1 MRLFRAPKIL
11 EANAADEVTP
21 EGEGRAAPGAAGD
34 PETHVTGERGISSI
48 HRGRSLQSRITT
60 LLSAGLMSVLGIG
73 LLGWYYAHTFAA
85 ESAAHRSGQAALQ
98 RQASGTVPLPLLG
111 PLHGPVAVPPGASL
125 MASTLG
131 PPPALPSAAAA
142 VPVPVAG
149 FPEGDPGYGVPVMPA
164 AETPSP
170 RALALARELSG
181 PAFDTRPTNTSSA
194 SASLSSRR
202 TSSEV
207 PSVSGGLLSRSGFPG
222 TTSSMAGTNP
232 SRAGTSP
239 STGRLGAL
247 LTPTITRAAR
257 PSVLPTRRLL
267 LPKGAF
273 IDCTLETAI
282 DSTLPGMTTC
292 ITATDTF
299 GADGTVVLLPRG
311 TELVGE
317 TRGQVEQGASRLFV
331 LWTEARTPGGVVIP
345 LDSPGTDALGRS
357 GLTGTVNRHFWQR
370 FGAAILISVI
380 NGGIQYGVQSQ
391 SQGGALVYEP
401 DTTESVM
408 TEALK
413 STVDIPPTITVKNGA
428 RIQVLVAR
436 NIDFRSVYAL
446 RPTGK

>member
-1 MRLFRAPKIL
+1 MPGV
-11 EANAADEVTP
+11 DGVPP
-21 EGEGRAAPGAAGD
+21 EGIAVESGARVGD
-34 PETHVTGERGISSI
+34 ERVVGERGISSL
-48 HRGRSLQSRITT
+48 HRARPLQSRITNLLALG
-60 LLSAGLMSVLGIG
+60 LLSTLGVG

-85 ESAAHRSGQAALQ
+85 ESDAQRRGQSALA
-98 RQASGTVPLPLLG
+98 RQASGTVPLPPLG
-111 PLHGPVAVPPGASL
+111 PIRPPAITSSARPAL
-125 MASTLG
+125 IVSALG
-131 PPPALPSAAAA
+131 PAPPPPMGVADRTSLSGYPSGGSPYDVPVTVAAAMPSA
-142 VPVPVAG
+142 
-149 FPEGDPGYGVPVMPA
+149 
-164 AETPSP
+164 
-170 RALALARELSG
+170 RAIALVRELSG
-181 PAFDTRPTNTSSA
+181 PAFDTSPTNA
-194 SASLSSRR
+194 SAGPAGSGTHSA
-202 TSSEV
+202 
-207 PSVSGGLLSRSGFPG
+207 VSAGNPG
-222 TTSSMAGTNP
+222 TGGVASPTDLSEMNSPIGGTNAP
-232 SRAGTSP
+232 NS
-239 STGRLGAL
+239 RLGAL
-247 LTPTITRAAR
+247 LRATVTRAVR

-317 TRGQVEQGASRLFV
+317 TRGEVQQGSARIFV
-331 LWTEARTPGGVVIP
+331 LWTQARTPGGIVIP

-357 GLTGTVNRHFWQR
+357 GLTGVVNRHFWER

-380 NGGIQYGVQSQ
+380 NGGIQYGVESQ

-401 DTTESVM
+401 DTSEGVM

-413 STVDIPPTITVKNGA
+413 STVDIPPTVTVANGA

-446 RPTGK
+446 KSTRE

>member
-1 MRLFRAPKIL
+1 MKIFRGLQAP
-11 EANAADEVTP
+11 NRTEV
-21 EGEGRAAPGAAGD
+21 EGAVSDAGDPPSPGAAGVAE
-34 PETHVTGERGISSI
+34 PRVAGERGISSI
-48 HRGRSLQSRITT
+48 NRGRSLQSRITN
-60 LLSAGLMSVLGIG
+60 LLAVGLMSALGLG

-85 ESAAHRSGQAALQ
+85 QSAAHRSGQAALQ
-98 RQASGTVPLPLLG
+98 QKASGTVPLPPLG
-111 PLHGPVAVPPGASL
+111 PLYGPTRSTSPMIGA
-125 MASTLG
+125 
-131 PPPALPSAAAA
+131 PPALAP
-142 VPVPVAG
+142 PVTQAG
-149 FPEGDPGYGVPVMPA
+149 PAMGYPTIDPGYAAPVTRGA
-164 AETPSP
+164 GTPS
-170 RALALARELSG
+170 RREIALARELSG
-181 PAFDTRPTNTSSA
+181 PAFETRPTNASSGPPSQGA
-194 SASLSSRR
+194 SRASHD
-202 TSSEV
+202 V
-207 PSVSGGLLSRSGFPG
+207 PPDSGEFPSPMGFPG
-222 TTSSMAGTNP
+222 TNPSLAGTN
-232 SRAGTSP
+232 SSLTGTRS

-247 LTPTITRAAR
+247 LAPTITPAAR
-257 PSVLPTRRLL
+257 PTVLPTRRLL

-273 IDCTLETAI
+273 INCTLETAI

-317 TRGQVEQGASRLFV
+317 TRGQVQQGSSRIFV

-357 GLTGTVNRHFWQR
+357 GLTGTVNRHFWER

-401 DTTESVM
+401 DTSEGVM

-413 STVDIPPTITVKNGA
+413 STVDIPPTVTVPNGA
-428 RIQVLVAR
+428 RIQILVAR

-446 RPTGK
+446 RPVRE

>member
-1 MRLFRAPKIL
+1 MPG
-11 EANAADEVTP
+11 ADGP
-21 EGEGRAAPGAAGD
+21 ETSEAPGAAE
-34 PETHVTGERGISSI
+34 PRVVGERGISSI
-48 HRGRSLQSRITT
+48 NRGRSLQSRITN
-60 LLSAGLMSVLGIG
+60 LLAAGLMSALGLG

-98 RQASGTVPLPLLG
+98 RQASGTVPLPPLG
-111 PLHGPVAVPPGASL
+111 PLHGPAAAPRRSPL

-142 VPVPVAG
+142 DPVPVAG
-149 FPEGDPGYGVPVMPA
+149 FAEGDPGYAVPVTPA
-164 AETPSP
+164 AGILSP
-170 RALALARELSG
+170 RQLALARELSG
-181 PAFDTRPTNTSSA
+181 PAFDTRRTSA
-194 SASLSSRR
+194 SSGPSSPSAGTASG
-202 TSSEV
+202 EGA
-207 PSVSGGLLSRSGFPG
+207 PDMGGLSAPAGFPG
-222 TTSSMAGTNP
+222 TNPSMAGTNA

-239 STGRLGAL
+239 SMGRLGAL
-247 LTPTITRAAR
+247 LTPTVTPAAR
-257 PSVLPTRRLL
+257 PTVLPTRRLL

-317 TRGQVEQGASRLFV
+317 TRGQVEQGSSRIFV

-345 LDSPGTDALGRS
+345 LDSPGTDALGQA
-357 GLTGTVNRHFWQR
+357 GLTGTVNRHFWER

-391 SQGGALVYEP
+391 NQGGALVYEP
-401 DTTESVM
+401 DTTEGVM

-413 STVDIPPTITVKNGA
+413 STVDIPPTVTVPNGA
-428 RIQVLVAR
+428 RIQILVAR

-446 RPTGK
+446 RPTGR

>member
-1 MRLFRAPKIL
+1 MRGVR
-11 EANAADEVTP
+11 TP
-21 EGEGRAAPGAAGD
+21 ETAEPKATDGAVSGEAGESARD
-34 PETHVTGERGISSI
+34 GTGEPETHVAGERGISSI
-48 HRGRSLQSRITT
+48 NRSRSLQSRITN
-60 LLSAGLMSVLGIG
+60 LMAFGLMSALGVG

-85 ESAAHRSGQAALQ
+85 QSAARESGAAAIR
-98 RQASGTVPLPLLG
+98 RQASGTVHLPPLG
-111 PLHGPVAVPPGASL
+111 PI
-125 MASTLG
+125 G
-131 PPPALPSAAAA
+131 PPTRHSLLASVLGSAPRSPQGAARDALPVMTYTDPA
-142 VPVPVAG
+142 
-149 FPEGDPGYGVPVMPA
+149 PGYTV
-164 AETPSP
+164 AENPRVEGPSP
-170 RALALARELSG
+170 QVLALDRKLSG
-181 PAFDTRPTNTSSA
+181 PAYDTRASSA
-194 SASLSSRR
+194 SRG
-202 TSSEV
+202 
-207 PSVSGGLLSRSGFPG
+207 SGGSNGGSAPEDMPSASSGAVGPPGSAPGMNPFP
-222 TTSSMAGTNP
+222 AGTESSYP
-232 SRAGTSP
+232 GTSP
-239 STGRLGAL
+239 SKGRLGAL
-247 LTPTITRAAR
+247 LRPTITRAAR

-331 LWTEARTPGGVVIP
+331 LWTQARTPGGVVIP

-401 DTTESVM
+401 DTTEGVM

-413 STVDIPPTITVKNGA
+413 STVDIPPTITVPNGA
-428 RIQVLVAR
+428 WIQVLVAR